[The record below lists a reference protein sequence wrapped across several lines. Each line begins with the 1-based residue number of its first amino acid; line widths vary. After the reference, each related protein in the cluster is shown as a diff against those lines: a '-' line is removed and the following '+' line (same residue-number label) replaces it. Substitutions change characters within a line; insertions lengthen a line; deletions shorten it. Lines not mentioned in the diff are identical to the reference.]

1 MSKAASLSVRKKVL
15 FGILT
20 LTLFLAGTEFFL
32 AVFGVKPLLLT
43 GDPFV
48 GFAGNVPLFVEH
60 VQPDGTV
67 MLSTAENK
75 LHTFNRQQF
84 PKVKSKN
91 SFRIFCMGGSTTYGH
106 PFDDATSFC
115 GWLREFLG
123 SADPSKNW
131 EVINA
136 GGISYASYRVANL
149 MYELS
154 QYQPDLFIVYS
165 GQNEF
170 LEERT
175 YRKIKDMPEWVVR
188 TKVALAGTRIY
199 TVMAGMF
206 DAVSKKRMKPGEKS
220 DTMKAEVEEILNRTV
235 GPTSYTRDDELK
247 KEIITHYRFNLQRM
261 VTIAKSAGSKIILVT
276 PASNLKDMPPFKS
289 ENRVGMTES
298 EKTRWTSLYD
308 EGKKLRE
315 AGKPGEALAR
325 FTEAL
330 SIDDRHADLH
340 FRTGQILFALKRFDE
355 ARASFQRAVDED
367 ICPLRILSLMST
379 AIHEVAKEDNVPLLD
394 FVKLVEDDCF
404 RKYGH
409 SIPGNEHFL
418 DHVHT
423 TIDGYRML
431 GLALL
436 DQVARHGI
444 ASPGPQW
451 NEEAI
456 AVVTRTL
463 EQRVDPK
470 KRAQSLI
477 TLGRTLDWAGRLDE
491 GYNLLLQAY
500 HILKDNSYDVLA
512 LLANSSVRREK
523 IDDAIDYYRKAL
535 QFTPDNLKIHHSL
548 AYYLEKQGKLDEAL
562 AHYHEV
568 IRIGSG
574 NASSQK
580 YPIDQNVISAH
591 YKVAHIFS
599 LQGRTKDAIAQY
611 EGVLRLSPDE
621 ASAHT
626 NLGVLLA
633 KEGQTA
639 KAITHFTTALKL
651 NPDSS
656 ITHYNLGMAFDE
668 QGRFDEAIAHYA
680 EVLRIEPGHADAHN
694 NLGIVFAKQGKIDK
708 AIAQFSDALKVD
720 PGNAGAHYNLGLALA
735 TQGRKEESDFH
746 FSEARKIQAAS
757 PGPHRGIQ
765 H

>member
-1 MSKAASLSVRKKVL
+1 MGAIPQLSVRKRVL

-20 LTLFLAGTEFFL
+20 LVLFFAGTELFL
-32 AVFGVKPLLLT
+32 EFIGIKPFLLT
-43 GDPFV
+43 SDPFV
-48 GFAGNVPLFVEH
+48 GFAGNLPLFVEH
-60 VQPDGTV
+60 VGPDGTV
-67 MLSTAENK
+67 MLATAENK

-84 PKVKSKN
+84 PKVKGEN
-91 SFRIFCMGGSTTYGH
+91 AFRIFCLGGSTTYGH

-115 GWLREFLG
+115 GWLREFLI

-149 MYELS
+149 MQELS

-199 TVMAGMF
+199 TVMAGML
-206 DAVSKKRMKPGEKS
+206 DAVSKKRIKQGEES

-247 KEIITHYRFNLQRM
+247 NEIMTHYRFNLKRM
-261 VTIAKSAGSKIILVT
+261 VAIAKSAGSKIIFVT
-276 PASNLKDMPPFKS
+276 PASNLKDTPPFKS
-289 ENRVGMTES
+289 ENRAGMTDS
-298 EKTRWTSLYD
+298 ERTRWNSLYD
-308 EGKKLRE
+308 EGRKLHE
-315 AGKPGEALAR
+315 AGNPAEALAR

-330 SIDDRHADLH
+330 RIDDRHADLH
-340 FRTGQILFALKRFDE
+340 FRVGRILFGLKRFEE
-355 ARASFQRAVDED
+355 ARISFQRAIDED
-367 ICPLRILSLMST
+367 ICPLRILSPMSKSIYDI
-379 AIHEVAKEDNVPLLD
+379 AHEDNVPLFD
-394 FVKLVEDDCF
+394 FVRLIEDDCL

-409 SIPGNEHFL
+409 TVPGNEHFL

-423 TIDGYRML
+423 TNDGYRML

-436 DQVARHGI
+436 DQLARQGM
-444 ASPGPQW
+444 AAPGPQW
-451 NEEAI
+451 NDEAI
-456 AVVTRTL
+456 AAVTRNV
-463 EQRVDPK
+463 EQHIDPR
-470 KRAQSLI
+470 KRAHSLI
-477 TLGRTLDWAGRLDE
+477 TLGRTLDWAGRLDD

-500 HILKDNSYDVLA
+500 HMLKDNSYDVLV

-523 IDDAIDYYRKAL
+523 IDDAIDYFRKAL
-535 QFTPDNLKIHHSL
+535 QFTPDNLNIHRSL
-548 AYYLEKQGKLDEAL
+548 AYYLEKKGESEAAL
-562 AHYHEV
+562 AHYREI

-574 NASSQK
+574 NVSSQK
-580 YPIDQNVISAH
+580 NPVDQKVISAH
-591 YKVAHIFS
+591 YNTARILS
-599 LQGRTKDAIAQY
+599 LQGRTRAAIAQY
-611 EGVLRLSPDE
+611 EAVLRLSPDE
-621 ASAHT
+621 APAHT
-626 NLGVLLA
+626 NMGVLLA

-639 KAITHFTTALKL
+639 EAITHFTTALKL
-651 NPDSS
+651 KPDSAMA
-656 ITHYNLGMAFDE
+656 HYNLGMALDE
-668 QGRFDEAIAHYA
+668 QGKFDEAIAHYA

-694 NLGIVFAKQGKIDK
+694 NLGILFAKQGKIDK
-708 AIAQFSDALKVD
+708 AIVHFTDALKVD

-746 FSEARKIQAAS
+746 FSEARKIRAAS
-757 PGPHRGIQ
+757 AGSP
-765 H
+765 